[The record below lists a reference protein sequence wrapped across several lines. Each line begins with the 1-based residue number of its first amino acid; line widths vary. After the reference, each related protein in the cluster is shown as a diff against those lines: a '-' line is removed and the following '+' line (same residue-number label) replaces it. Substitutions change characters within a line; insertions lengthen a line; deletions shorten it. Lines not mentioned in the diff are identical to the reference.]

1 MPADF
6 KAKKSQFCV
15 PLKGLYDEKIEY
27 PGLGRT
33 NCKI

>member
-6 KAKKSQFCV
+6 KAKKSQSCE
-15 PLKGLYDEKIEY
+15 PLKGLYHEKIEY

-33 NCKI
+33 NGKI